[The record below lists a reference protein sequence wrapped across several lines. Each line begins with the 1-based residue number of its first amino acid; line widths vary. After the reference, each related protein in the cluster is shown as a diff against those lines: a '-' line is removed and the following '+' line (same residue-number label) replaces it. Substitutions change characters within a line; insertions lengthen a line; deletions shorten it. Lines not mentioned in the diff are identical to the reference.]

1 VKFGTFFD
9 GKLTKQEAVCLASF
23 QRMGHAVTV
32 FSYHELDLP
41 PGIAGADARV
51 ILPETNFFRI
61 ETGSHRGSPAPF
73 ANLFRYT
80 MIKKTDLAWID
91 TDVFC
96 LRNDWPERPVLLAW
110 QGPYLVN
117 NAVLRLPSDHPMLD
131 DAIEAATRIG
141 HLTIWGYTGPFL
153 LTALVH
159 EHDMTE
165 QVLPAE
171 SFYPVHWSQAPALV
185 KPLPA
190 GQEVSW
196 PKDSYCI
203 HLWNE
208 FLRTAGYDKSA
219 GPPDGSPLA
228 QLFGRIS
235 SE

>member
-9 GKLTKQEAVCLASF
+9 GKMTKQEVLCLASF
-23 QRMGHAVTV
+23 QQMGHAVTV
-32 FSYHELDLP
+32 FSYHEIDLP
-41 PGIAGADARV
+41 RGVARADARA
-51 ILPETNFFRI
+51 ILPERDFFKI

-80 MIKKTDLAWID
+80 MIKKTDLVWID

-96 LRNDWPERPVLLAW
+96 LRSDWPERPMLLAW

-117 NAVLRLPSDHPMLD
+117 NAILRLPSNHPMLD
-131 DAIEAATRIG
+131 EAIEAATRIG
-141 HLTIWGYTGPFL
+141 RLTIWGYTGPFL

-159 EHDMTE
+159 EHEMGE
-165 QVLPAE
+165 QVLPTE
-171 SFYPVHWSQAPALV
+171 SFYPVHWSQATALIT
-185 KPLPA
+185 PLPA
-190 GQEVSW
+190 GREVSW
-196 PKDSYCI
+196 PKSAYCV

-208 FLRTAGYDKSA
+208 RLRTAGYDKSA

-228 QLFGRIS
+228 QLFGRIT